1 MSLDAWI
8 AAAVII
14 AMLAVLAFEVMPP
27 AATVLTATVTLL
39 VLGVID
45 EEQALSGFSN
55 PAPLTVAALYVLAY
69 AADKTGL
76 LGPLVSRMLGKDGAV
91 DRKSLARLTMPT
103 AGLSAFVNNT
113 PLVAMLIGQV
123 TTWCKQRG
131 VSPSLLL
138 LPISYAAILGGTL
151 TAIGTSTN
159 LIASGLLEEAGE
171 PAIGMFE
178 ITKIS
183 GISALAGVLVL
194 FLLVPRLIPER
205 RAAIDE
211 FTDEMREF
219 TVQMEVIEGGQM
231 DGSTIADAG
240 LRNLKGIFLVEIER
254 GGDVLPAVSPSRS
267 LHGGDR
273 LTFAGDSDSIVSFQR
288 TSGLRSAEDQHMLAI
303 DSPGH
308 TFFEAVVGAE
318 SRLVGQNLREIGF
331 RGRYQAAVVAIHRA
345 GERIDRGL
353 GRVDLEA
360 GDTLLLLAGPDFRAR
375 SRRGRDFLL
384 VTRLGGPPPS
394 ATRRAPLVGL
404 VAIAVVALAALGLMS
419 ILQTTLIAAGF
430 LIATRTISFSEAGE
444 AIDFGVILLIASAFG
459 IGAAMQ
465 SSGLAEDIANGLLDV
480 FGGFGDLGIIFAL
493 ALATTVLT
501 EVITNN
507 AAVVVVFPIAI
518 AIAIGAGLDA
528 RIIAMMVAVVASS
541 SFMTP
546 MGYQTNTMVYGPGGY
561 RFSDYMRA
569 GLPVNAVVLTAVTL
583 TAWTLA

>member
-45 EEQALSGFSN
+45 EEQALSGFST

-404 VAIAVVALAALGLMS
+404 VAIAVVALAALGVMS

-518 AIAIGAGLDA
+518 AIAVGAGLDA